1 MNYNVIIPC
10 GGKGN
15 RVGLNYNK
23 LFYKDKNGVMMI
35 EKTLKLFLEDSRC
48 KKIILPINDD
58 ISNFNFVKE
67 VSKVYFVKGGDTRE
81 DSVKNAL
88 SLLDEEYVLIHDGDR
103 PFVSK
108 QIINNVLNAL
118 EEKHLSVIPAL
129 SSVDATIYKNEYTT
143 EPVYF
148 IQTPQGFSKELLIKS
163 FEDCDVST
171 FRDEGSLV
179 LKKCGVFPHI
189 VEGEVTNIK
198 ITFKE
203 DLEKLR

>member
-67 VSKVYFVKGGDTRE
+67 VSKVYFVKGGDARE

-148 IQTPQGFSKELLIKS
+148 IQTPQGFNKELLIKS

-203 DLEKLR
+203 DLEKVG

>member
-58 ISNFNFVKE
+58 MSNFNFVKE

-148 IQTPQGFSKELLIKS
+148 IQTPQGFNKELLIKS

-203 DLEKLR
+203 DLEKVG